1 MWRKLTSLI
10 LDRFEIKMPVNCPCE
25 KLYRYSDAGSE
36 RYDKREVKKKRF
48 VFHQYAD
55 IIAHVE

>member
-1 MWRKLTSLI
+1 M
-10 LDRFEIKMPVNCPCE
+10 DRFEIKMPVNCPCE